1 MIIFKLNFIDMNT
14 KFLVLL
20 VFIFSNSLWSQN
32 NTFAIQNS
40 NFLVFISANSFDE
53 PKSNIQGSQY
63 INKDFLP
70 SSFSCLSEKTPP
82 IRYNVFKDEMEFILD
97 SKLYY
102 AKKVD
107 SCIIVVG
114 NNSYRY
120 FDSYDKENKS
130 GYMMILNKMNNPKYT
145 LYKKEKV
152 KFVPEYI
159 PNSTYGKEKPA
170 SYVIDKSKYYIL
182 MPDGMAE
189 LPMKKSELLKLFP
202 NYKES
207 IESFINDKKTSF
219 SQESKL
225 IELIDFINTL

>member
-1 MIIFKLNFIDMNT
+1 MNNFKLNLTIMNT
-14 KFLVLL
+14 KFLVIL
-20 VFIFSNSLWSQN
+20 VLIFSNCLWSQN

-53 PKSNIQGSQY
+53 PKNNIQGSQY

-70 SSFSCLSEKTPP
+70 SEVSCLSEKTPP
-82 IRYNVFKDEMEFILD
+82 IRYNVFKEEMEFILD
-97 SKLYY
+97 NKLYY
-102 AKKVD
+102 VKKND
-107 SCIIVVG
+107 SCIISLG
-114 NNSYRY
+114 TNFYKYCEN
-120 FDSYDKENKS
+120 YDKENKS

-145 LYKKEKV
+145 LYKKEKI

-170 SYVIDKSKYYIL
+170 SYVIDKSKYYIQ

-189 LPMKKSELLKLFP
+189 FPMKKSELIKLFP
-202 NYKES
+202 NHKES

>member
-1 MIIFKLNFIDMNT
+1 MNT

-97 SKLYY
+97 NKLYY

-107 SCIIVVG
+107 SCIIAVG

-130 GYMMILNKMNNPKYT
+130 GYMMILNKMNNAKYT
-145 LYKKEKV
+145 LYKKEKI

-182 MPDGMAE
+182 MPDGMTE
-189 LPMKKSELLKLFP
+189 FPMKKSELLKLLP

>member
-1 MIIFKLNFIDMNT
+1 
-14 KFLVLL
+14 
-20 VFIFSNSLWSQN
+20 
-32 NTFAIQNS
+32 
-40 NFLVFISANSFDE
+40 
-53 PKSNIQGSQY
+53 
-63 INKDFLP
+63 
-70 SSFSCLSEKTPP
+70 LSEKTPP

-97 SKLYY
+97 NKLYY

-107 SCIIVVG
+107 SCIIAVG

-130 GYMMILNKMNNPKYT
+130 GYMMILNKMNNAKYT
-145 LYKKEKV
+145 LYKKEKI

-182 MPDGMAE
+182 MPDGMTE
-189 LPMKKSELLKLFP
+189 FPMKKSELLKLLP

>member
-1 MIIFKLNFIDMNT
+1 MNT

-97 SKLYY
+97 NKLYY

-107 SCIIVVG
+107 SCVIAVG

-130 GYMMILNKMNNPKYT
+130 GYMMILNKMNNAKYT
-145 LYKKEKV
+145 LYKKEKI

-182 MPDGMAE
+182 MPDGMTE
-189 LPMKKSELLKLFP
+189 FPMKKSELLKLLP

>member
-1 MIIFKLNFIDMNT
+1 MNT
-14 KFLVLL
+14 KFLVIL
-20 VFIFSNSLWSQN
+20 VLIFSNSLWSQN

-40 NFLVFISANSFDE
+40 NFLIFISANSFDE
-53 PKSNIQGSQY
+53 SRSNIQGSQY

-82 IRYNVFKDEMEFILD
+82 IRYNVFKDEMEFVLD

-107 SCIIVVG
+107 SCIIAVG

-145 LYKKEKV
+145 LYKKRKLNLCLNIFLTRLMEK
-152 KFVPEYI
+152 K
-159 PNSTYGKEKPA
+159 N
-170 SYVIDKSKYYIL
+170 
-182 MPDGMAE
+182 
-189 LPMKKSELLKLFP
+189 LPH
-202 NYKES
+202 
-207 IESFINDKKTSF
+207 T
-219 SQESKL
+219 
-225 IELIDFINTL
+225 

>member
-1 MIIFKLNFIDMNT
+1 MNT

-97 SKLYY
+97 NKLYY

-107 SCIIVVG
+107 SCVIAVG

-130 GYMMILNKMNNPKYT
+130 GYMMILNKMNNAKYT
-145 LYKKEKV
+145 LYKKEKI

-202 NYKES
+202 NHKES